1 MTYADRRRT
10 SRRRFELVAEPSGHL
25 TILPMGSP
33 MRTDRWRHGVTLLR
47 VRVPRRVAR
56 RTGDVIRQGA
66 LSRAA
71 ADQLKAWA
79 LFAYDL
85 R

>member
-1 MTYADRRRT
+1 MRRD
-10 SRRRFELVAEPSGHL
+10 LY
-25 TILPMGSP
+25 
-33 MRTDRWRHGVTLLR
+33 RHWVTLLR
-47 VRVPRRVAR
+47 VHLPRAMRGR
-56 RTGDVIRQGA
+56 PLT
-66 LSRAA
+66 RAG